1 MKIQSKLLKESAQP
15 MGGDGKNFYMFYI
28 REINSRKDVIDFAK
42 DHGCDMIYWASDEAP
57 YYGFKA
63 NYNGDTLVVFN
74 SEDIDNIPDPY
85 RQDAEEFGEPI
96 NESLTEDIASY
107 IQHVHDTDEY
117 LWNLHNTDYSWLY
130 DICAEYSDTWGS
142 EDNQDTIADCI
153 RRMPENEQKDLLA
166 RLVAPYKESGTWKES
181 LTEAAE
187 KNWVIFFDEDGVN
200 RPGSDGA
207 HAHNLTLGN
216 IEKRIKSSDYHAPKW
231 AKSYVIL
238 PDYKFM
244 KMDYDE
250 VEKYNK
256 KYGKPINES
265 LLDPSDNRRYTV
277 EYENTTG
284 VGTYGQARVRELG
297 HFDDLEDAI
306 KCARNSA
313 VSNGGYTIYVADE
326 EKENRE
332 PVYKVVARWRGDS
345 CKLEQSPGGTEY
357 VTVDTSGLRW
367 KIVESLNEATS
378 KEILNALRT
387 KKLSK
392 DGFLQIG
399 DAKTGWTAQ
408 IQDPGALELDMEHNS
423 TKLKSGAWG
432 RIWHHKKLVKQFHGP
447 VNVVRDQMIKFFEGD
462 KKLTEDR
469 EDLRSLARPNE
480 MRILDIYYNYELNA
494 EDILLGLLKYLPDN
508 DLASYADDLEDMFE
522 DADEEE

>member
-1 MKIQSKLLKESAQP
+1 MKIKSKLLKESAQP
-15 MGGDGKNFYMFYI
+15 MGGDGKNFYMFYL
-28 REINSRKDVIDFAK
+28 REVNSRKDVIDFAK

-57 YYGFKA
+57 YYGFKGG
-63 NYNGDTLVVFN
+63 YNGDCLVVFN
-74 SEDIDNIPDPY
+74 SENIDNIPDPY

-96 NESLTEDIASY
+96 NESLTEGYEDDDY
-107 IQHVHDTDEY
+107 IQALQDIMEREDPKETGSKSAFNRCVRAASKELGISKQEAAD
-117 LWNLHNTDYSWLY
+117 LY
-130 DICAEYSDTWGS
+130 RDIFCWFS
-142 EDNQDTIADCI
+142 EDLD
-153 RRMPENEQKDLLA
+153 
-166 RLVAPYKESGTWKES
+166 
-181 LTEAAE
+181 
-187 KNWVIFFDEDGVN
+187 
-200 RPGSDGA
+200 
-207 HAHNLTLGN
+207 
-216 IEKRIKSSDYHAPKW
+216 
-231 AKSYVIL
+231 
-238 PDYKFM
+238 
-244 KMDYDE
+244 
-250 VEKYNK
+250 
-256 KYGKPINES
+256 ES
-265 LLDPSDNRRYTV
+265 LLNPNRRERYTV

-284 VGTYGQARVRELG
+284 VGTYGQASIREIG
-297 HFDDLEDAI
+297 HFNDLEDAI
-306 KCARNSA
+306 KFAKNAAISR
-313 VSNGGYTIYVADE
+313 GGYTIYVADE
-326 EKENRE
+326 EKENRD
-332 PVYKVVARWRGDS
+332 PVYKVVARWRGDN

-357 VTVDTSGLRW
+357 VDVDMSGYCW
-367 KIVESLNEATS
+367 KIKESLNEATS

-447 VNVVRDQMIKFFEGD
+447 VNVVRDQMIKFFEGE
-462 KKLTEDR
+462 KPLTEDG

-508 DLASYADDLEDMFE
+508 DLAGYADDLEEMFE